1 MSYTKNEL
9 SRLNAHYQYLR
20 ETSTEQITDEQLYD
34 EAHLYI
40 EDVRATDELAAAM
53 RQLTDTSP
61 TDTGI
66 TAQTRND
73 QLNVARH
80 CEYKKCLASTALNAA
95 IKQRFAMMNQIRT
108 DFDARLAAS
117 GLQFAE
123 FCAQLAAS
131 GLQPA
136 EFDAQLAA
144 SGLQLADFCVQL
156 AASGFQPAEFD
167 AQLAASGPQPA
178 TSGTKPS
185 CRYGKACHGYIAV
198 QKRTVK
204 PENYDHC
211 RDFSH

>member
-144 SGLQLADFCVQL
+144 SG
-156 AASGFQPAEFD
+156 
-167 AQLAASGPQPA
+167 PQPA